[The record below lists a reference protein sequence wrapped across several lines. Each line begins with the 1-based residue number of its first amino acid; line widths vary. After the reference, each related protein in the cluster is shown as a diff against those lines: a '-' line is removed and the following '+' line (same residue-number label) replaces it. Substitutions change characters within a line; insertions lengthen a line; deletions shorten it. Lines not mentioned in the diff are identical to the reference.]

1 MPRIAI
7 IDPNKCKPDKC
18 AKECIKKCPPQKM
31 GKQVIDIED
40 IASLNIQTQ
49 TNKSDMVRT
58 TNDNNSSKLTDKK
71 KLLK

>member
-1 MPRIAI
+1 
-7 IDPNKCKPDKC
+7 
-18 AKECIKKCPPQKM
+18 M

-40 IASLNIQTQ
+40 IVAPNVQTQ

-58 TNDNNSSKLTDKK
+58 TNDINISKLTDKK